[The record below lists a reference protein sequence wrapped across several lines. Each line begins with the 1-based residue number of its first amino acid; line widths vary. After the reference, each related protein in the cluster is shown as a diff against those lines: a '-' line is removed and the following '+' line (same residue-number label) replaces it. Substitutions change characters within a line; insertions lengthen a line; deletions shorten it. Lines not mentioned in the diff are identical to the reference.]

1 MKRSKVQF
9 QKGLSDL
16 EFMERYGTEEK
27 CVEEVRK
34 AKWPNGFQCP
44 DCGCIKS
51 CYIKSRKVYQCN
63 DCHKQTSLIAG
74 TIYQGTKLPLQLWF
88 IAMHHMTA
96 GKHGISSMELSRKMG
111 VSVNTALT
119 VKHKLQQVM
128 HERNSRN
135 KLSGR
140 IEVDDAY
147 WGGEHVGGKRGRGSE
162 NKTPF
167 VAAVSTTDDL
177 EPDQIKL
184 NVVPGFKGQCIKKWA
199 KDHLSKD
206 STVVSDGLA
215 CFKAVTSIGCEHERI
230 VVGPGEKST
239 DLPSFNWV
247 NTMLGNI
254 KTSLAGTFHSFAS
267 EHVPRYLA
275 EFQYRFNRRYDLSA
289 MIPRLLHAGVS
300 TPPMPKRL
308 LKLAESHW

>member
-1 MKRSKVQF
+1 
-9 QKGLSDL
+9 
-16 EFMERYGTEEK
+16 
-27 CVEEVRK
+27 
-34 AKWPNGFQCP
+34 
-44 DCGCIKS
+44 
-51 CYIKSRKVYQCN
+51 
-63 DCHKQTSLIAG
+63 
-74 TIYQGTKLPLQLWF
+74 
-88 IAMHHMTA
+88 
-96 GKHGISSMELSRKMG
+96 MG

-206 STVVSDGLA
+206 STVVSDG
-215 CFKAVTSIGCEHERI
+215 
-230 VVGPGEKST
+230 
-239 DLPSFNWV
+239 
-247 NTMLGNI
+247 
-254 KTSLAGTFHSFAS
+254 
-267 EHVPRYLA
+267 
-275 EFQYRFNRRYDLSA
+275 
-289 MIPRLLHAGVS
+289 
-300 TPPMPKRL
+300 
-308 LKLAESHW
+308 